1 MLPELVVQ
9 YGGLVGIA
17 ALFAI
22 LINLSKIAGWVTD
35 GTSQTWSALLNL
47 VGFVAFVILRLFKPE
62 FDFEGMD
69 AQAAALA
76 NVAAYVIAYVLQL
89 LSSKATAFAVRD
101 VPLIGKSFSAK

>member
-9 YGGLVGIA
+9 YGALVGLA
-17 ALFAI
+17 ALFAV
-22 LINLSKIAGWVTD
+22 LINVAKIAGWVKD

-47 VGFVAFVILRLFKPE
+47 VGFVVFVILRLFKPE
-62 FDFEGMD
+62 FDVQGVD

-76 NVAAYVIAYVLQL
+76 NAASYVIAYILQL